1 MPDSFFSRMASALG
15 VNGNGDMRM
24 EARSL
29 VNRALKGDEVSRQ
42 HLRDL
47 IDGSPEDLEV
57 ALREASKDAGM
68 HNRARRSAVRTH
80 AATATATATAPAP
93 ATGISPHW
101 ESRET
106 YEGDQDVV
114 VMQPL
119 RLYEPETLDDL
130 VFIVKKAEELGHTV
144 KALGAGCSY
153 SGANATSGFLVDME
167 GLDAMLP
174 IDAAALHPGDHL
186 ALRRF
191 QGGARLDQ
199 ISEHLKQDDLALENM
214 GGLLQLS
221 FVGAATTGTH
231 GSGVRLGNMAS
242 QIVSM
247 VVVGSGGTVYRVE
260 PTHGITNPSGWDEPL
275 VDHLKQNDELF
286 HSLRVS
292 VGALGLIYSVTVRT
306 VPLTNL
312 REVRWEMGW
321 QEARERLQN
330 RTDLDHQDM
339 VEIYVNPYRTRDDG
353 DRTALVTIRKSTKK
367 EPVGSGGN
375 RRCLAE
381 MLERFPVAADLAML
395 YLNLFPGRTPGF
407 IDTALRGLTDAEYI
421 APRYEVLADSEHSNG
436 FAMELAFSMK
446 DDSYLDHIDEILDL
460 LERHSGEGQ
469 QYVNMLSVRFVAA
482 SDDYLSMHYDA
493 DGHASC
499 TVEFPTLSATTGV
512 RESFR
517 RIQRTMLARGARPH
531 WAMEFGTLTGNGGL
545 LDAMYPELEKWK
557 NAHRLFD
564 ATGVF
569 ANGFTDRMGFT
580 VPAYSRD

>member
-1 MPDSFFSRMASALG
+1 MASALG

-29 VNRALKGDEVSRQ
+29 VNRALTGDEVSRQ

-47 IDGSPEDLEV
+47 IDGSPRDLEAV
-57 ALREASKDAGM
+57 LRDASTDAGM
-68 HNRARRSAVRTH
+68 HKRARRSAVRPP
-80 AATATATATAPAP
+80 AATAT
-93 ATGISPHW
+93 GVSPHW

-174 IDAAALHPGDHL
+174 IDAAALHPGDH
-186 ALRRF
+186 ATLRRF

-260 PTHGITNPSGWDEPL
+260 PKHGITNPSGWDEPL
-275 VDHLKQNDELF
+275 VDHLKQDDELF

-321 QEARERLQN
+321 QEARERL
-330 RTDLDHQDM
+330 
-339 VEIYVNPYRTRDDG
+339 
-353 DRTALVTIRKSTKK
+353 
-367 EPVGSGGN
+367 
-375 RRCLAE
+375 
-381 MLERFPVAADLAML
+381 
-395 YLNLFPGRTPGF
+395 
-407 IDTALRGLTDAEYI
+407 
-421 APRYEVLADSEHSNG
+421 
-436 FAMELAFSMK
+436 
-446 DDSYLDHIDEILDL
+446 
-460 LERHSGEGQ
+460 
-469 QYVNMLSVRFVAA
+469 
-482 SDDYLSMHYDA
+482 
-493 DGHASC
+493 
-499 TVEFPTLSATTGV
+499 
-512 RESFR
+512 
-517 RIQRTMLARGARPH
+517 
-531 WAMEFGTLTGNGGL
+531 
-545 LDAMYPELEKWK
+545 
-557 NAHRLFD
+557 
-564 ATGVF
+564 
-569 ANGFTDRMGFT
+569 
-580 VPAYSRD
+580 